1 MAKTRT
7 PKIPTPEQQDRIEML
22 KLEAEL
28 EEITQTYLKESNM
41 AKAKTAVKKISDKLV
56 KVNENFT
63 INMYDNGYMIEVG
76 GRDDDNEWKNAK
88 IMVSTVEEL
97 LVLVREATEME
108 RDS

>member
-7 PKIPTPEQQDRIEML
+7 PKKATPQEQDRVEML

-28 EEITQTYLKESNM
+28 EDITQTYLKESSM

>member
-1 MAKTRT
+1 MART
-7 PKIPTPEQQDRIEML
+7 PKQATPEEQDRTEML

-28 EEITQTYLKESNM
+28 EDITQTYLKESNM
-41 AKAKTAVKKISDKLV
+41 AKAKTAVKKISDRLV

>member
-1 MAKTRT
+1 MAK
-7 PKIPTPEQQDRIEML
+7 KQPT
-22 KLEAEL
+22 
-28 EEITQTYLKESNM
+28 NV
-41 AKAKTAVKKISDKLV
+41 KTIADKLS
-56 KVNENFT
+56 KVSENFS